1 MSTNLCSSVGGNTG
15 GIGCEGKRKVPRK
28 ILAGSKQFPFSE
40 YATPELLQAAILA
53 SINQPNGSDSKLFPF
68 PEIGEVAETS
78 TESTTGALALG
89 NTRRLKKGIPGY
101 TYTVEIGW
109 YEYQKLLAFD
119 GQTVPVFTFD
129 DANQMWGYRAVMAT
143 PNTVN
148 TNVWKGEMAYITVQG
163 SGFEDGANAASGQA
177 TISVSY
183 KSVDDFEK
191 RGTYAILKNLAAG
204 DMVGLQ
210 DVMLYEPSVHV
221 SNVHKIAISIPLPVL
236 GQDLNLYDQYGAIL
250 AGLTWAAATGANYG
264 TPLTI
269 TSVTVDATNKC
280 LTFTFDS
287 TAYTALASNTK
298 IRITPPTVSVLAG
311 ANMVGYEI
319 GTIIVVK
326 TP

>member
-1 MSTNLCSSVGGNTG
+1 MSTNLCSSVGGNTA
-15 GIGCEGKRKVPRK
+15 GIPCDGKRKVPRK
-28 ILAGSKQFPFSE
+28 ILAGSKQFTSSE
-40 YATPELLQAAILA
+40 YATPEALQAAILTA
-53 SINQPNGSDSKLFPF
+53 IQQPNGSDSKLFPF
-68 PEIGEVAETS
+68 PEIGEVAVTS

-89 NTRRLKKGIPGY
+89 TTRRLKKGIPGY

-129 DANQMWGYRAVMAT
+129 DANQMWGYRAAMAT
-143 PNTVN
+143 ANTPN

-163 SGFEDGANAASGQA
+163 SGFEDGTNATTGQA

-210 DVMLYEPSVHV
+210 DVTLYEPSAHV
-221 SNVHKIAISIPLPVL
+221 SNVHKIAVSIMLPLV
-236 GQDLNLYDQYGAIL
+236 GGDRNLYDEYGTIL
-250 AGLTWAAATGANYG
+250 AGLTWTAGTGTNYATS
-264 TPLTI
+264 LTI
-269 TSVTVDATNKC
+269 TSVVVDAVNKC

-287 TAYTALASNTK
+287 TAYTALANNTK
-298 IRITPPTVSVLAG
+298 IQVTPPTVSVLVG

-319 GTIIVVK
+319 GKIILVK
-326 TP
+326 TA